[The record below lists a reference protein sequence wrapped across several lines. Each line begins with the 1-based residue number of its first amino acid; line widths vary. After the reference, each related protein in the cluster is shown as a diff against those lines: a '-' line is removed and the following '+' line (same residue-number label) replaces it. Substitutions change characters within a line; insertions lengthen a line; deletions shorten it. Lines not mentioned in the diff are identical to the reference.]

1 MDSRVRELLERSF
14 AGQTRP
20 EAVAR
25 YLAQAEGGPAVA
37 PGVLEDLVVAVLER
51 DQAAVA
57 EDQRHAAERQQADLQ
72 TENLLQLLG
81 AILESSDEGIIALDE
96 EDRILRFN
104 SQFVS
109 LFRIPDEVMAFWHH
123 DQVMAAVLAQLAA
136 PEAFRGSLAALCADP
151 LAKRRE
157 MLECVDGR
165 MIEWRSQPQPAVWGG
180 VKRVV
185 SFLDVSERFRAE
197 TNRRLLESKLDETR
211 HRLLEAEKLAAIFQ
225 LSAGLAH
232 EISNPIGFIH
242 SNLETLGRYVQGMVG
257 LLKLYGQAAGAGGDD
272 ALGQRIAAEKQALD
286 LDFMLD
292 DAQDLLAE
300 SLAGTRRLATMVGSL
315 RVLAHARGG
324 AMQAADLRTLLEAG
338 LAKVEVAPGEGI
350 RLLPV
355 FGDIPAVECRPSE
368 LAEAFKNLLTN
379 AVEAVDGAGS
389 IGIRTGA
396 DGAEAWV
403 DITDSGRGIPP
414 ENLDRVFEP
423 FFTTKPP
430 GAGMG
435 LGLSVAYA
443 IVAMH
448 GGRITVSSE
457 PGKGSR
463 FRVVLPLRQPRSG

>member
-1 MDSRVRELLERSF
+1 MRELLERSS
-14 AGQTRP
+14 AGGGNRP
-20 EAVAR
+20 PAVER
-25 YLAQAEGGPAVA
+25 YLALAAEAGESAELAALEAV
-37 PGVLEDLVVAVLER
+37 LVAILER
-51 DQAAVA
+51 DQAGL
-57 EDQRHAAERQQADLQ
+57 EENRRQAAEREQADLQ

-96 EDRILRFN
+96 RDQILRCN

-109 LFRIPDEVMAFWHH
+109 LFRISDEVMAFWRH

-136 PEAFRGSLAALCADP
+136 PDAFQASLEALCADP

-157 MLECVDGR
+157 MLECRDGR

-185 SFLDVSERFRAE
+185 SFIDVTERFRAE
-197 TNRRLLESKLDETR
+197 TTRRLLESKLDEAQG
-211 HRLLEAEKLAAIFQ
+211 RLLEAEKLAAIFQ

-232 EISNPIGFIH
+232 EISNPIGFIQ
-242 SNLETLGRYVQGMVG
+242 SNLETLGRYTRGMVG
-257 LLKLYGQAAGAGGDD
+257 LLKLYGQAEGQAPGDSPL
-272 ALGQRIAAEKQALD
+272 APRIAAEKQALD
-286 LDFMLD
+286 LEFMLD
-292 DAQDLLAE
+292 DALDLVDE

-324 AMQAADLRTLLEAG
+324 AMQPADLRALIEAG
-338 LAKVEVAPGEGI
+338 LAKIEVAPGEGV

-355 FGDIPAVECRPSE
+355 YGDMPAVECRPPE

-379 AVEAVDGAGS
+379 AVEAIDGAGS
-389 IGIRTGA
+389 IGIRTGVEA
-396 DGAEAWV
+396 GEAWV
-403 DITDSGRGIPP
+403 DISDSGRGIAP
-414 ENLDRVFEP
+414 ENLARIFEP

-448 GGRITVSSE
+448 GGRITVHSE
-457 PGKGSR
+457 QGQGSR
-463 FRVVLPLRQPRSG
+463 FRITLPLRQPGIG